1 MKKQPTTNMA
11 EYLTVKEVLDKMDIG
26 RTLLYK
32 LFKQKTLPKYKL
44 GGKTYVAQKDLKKIV
59 RACS

>member
-1 MKKQPTTNMA
+1 MA